1 MSTPESNYQPRCM
14 HLCCKAMMVYGEEFR
29 SDPDFQA
36 GLTDFWCQ
44 QTQKPYGPDQGD
56 VNLEACSNGARGC
69 FQEY

>member
-1 MSTPESNYQPRCM
+1 MSQEYRPRCM
-14 HLCCKAMMVYGEEFR
+14 HLCCKAMMVYGEAFE

-44 QTQKPYGPDQGD
+44 RTMKGLGPDSND
-56 VNLEACSNGARGC
+56 VSYDACTDKERGC

>member
-1 MSTPESNYQPRCM
+1 MSEYRPRCM
-14 HLCCKAMMVYGEEFR
+14 HLCCKAMMVYGEAFA

-44 QTQKPYGPDQGD
+44 RTMKGLGPDNHD
-56 VNLEACSNGARGC
+56 VSFEQCTDPQRDC

>member
-1 MSTPESNYQPRCM
+1 MSEPYRPRCM
-14 HLCCKAMMVYGEEFR
+14 NLCCKAMMVYGEAFS

-44 QTQKPYGPDQGD
+44 RTMKAKGPDSNDVSYEGCTDQG
-56 VNLEACSNGARGC
+56 RGC